1 MTEEE
6 TEEQEKEE
14 EQLRGAE
21 EERRETAM
29 ADAGTRFLVRQQPGD
44 DAIIIIII
52 ATPPQRKFC
61 NENTYNLVADSLQFL
76 AIAFFF
82 REEESL
88 LSSSPTTRICL
99 VAELCIIRAPGDTS
113 DVSCCASF
121 VSLRDTSNMALPIWT
136 NLFIFYRLITII
148 KHPHIFAFAY
158 FSLSLG

>member
-29 ADAGTRFLVRQQPGD
+29 ADAGTRFHVRQQPGD

-82 REEESL
+82 LEEESL
-88 LSSSPTTRICL
+88 LSSSPTTRRICL
-99 VAELCIIRAPGDTS
+99 VVELCIIRAPGDTS
-113 DVSCCASF
+113 DVSCSASF
-121 VSLRDTSNMALPIWT
+121 VSLMDTSNMALPIRP
-136 NLFIFYRLITII
+136 IY
-148 KHPHIFAFAY
+148 
-158 FSLSLG
+158 LSSID

>member
-52 ATPPQRKFC
+52 IATHLHRVQFC

-82 REEESL
+82 REEESR
-88 LSSSPTTRICL
+88 LSSSPTTRRICL
-99 VAELCIIRAPGDTS
+99 VVELCIIRAPGDTS
-113 DVSCCASF
+113 DVSCSASF
-121 VSLRDTSNMALPIWT
+121 VSLRDTSNMALPIMDQSIY
-136 NLFIFYRLITII
+136 LL
-148 KHPHIFAFAY
+148 
-158 FSLSLG
+158 